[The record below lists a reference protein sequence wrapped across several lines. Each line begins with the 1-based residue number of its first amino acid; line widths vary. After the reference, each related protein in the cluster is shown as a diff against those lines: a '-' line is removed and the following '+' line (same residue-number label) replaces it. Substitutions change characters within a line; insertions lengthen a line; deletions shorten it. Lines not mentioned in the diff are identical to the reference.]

1 MPFAYK
7 IDPGRG
13 LTTAMFYGIVSTD
26 DFYQYVSTMT
36 SDSDWCPGFDQLV
49 DLSSV
54 KRIRI
59 DYEGTVDQATFAH
72 AYRSA
77 IGNGRLAVVAPT
89 DYAFAASRSYVGM
102 TGDLPRTAA
111 VFRYLHLAERWLA
124 QSTEDSA
131 LIDAREPGPAAVES
145 VSGGLESCAAA

>member
-1 MPFAYK
+1 MPFAYQ

-13 LTTAMFYGIVSTD
+13 LTTTMFYGIVSTD

-36 SDSDWCPGFDQLV
+36 SDSDWRPGFRQLV

-54 KRIRI
+54 KTLQI
-59 DYEGTVDQATFAH
+59 DYEGTLAQAMLAH
-72 AYRSA
+72 ANRSA

-89 DYAFAASRSYVGM
+89 DHTFAASRSYLAM
-102 TGDLPRTAA
+102 TEDLPRTAA
-111 VFRYLHLAERWLA
+111 VFRYLHLAERWLD
-124 QSTEDSA
+124 QSVEDSA
-131 LIDAREPGPAAVES
+131 VIDAREPGPAAVEG